1 MITAYAKGGGM
12 VSERK
17 LFEEI
22 PNKDL
27 ISWSSMMSGY
37 SQASQ
42 FSDALE
48 LFRQMQRAQVKPDL
62 RKFLTKI

>member
-1 MITAYAKGGGM
+1 MLWNSSQADAESPGET
-12 VSERK
+12 R
-17 LFEEI
+17 FEEI